1 MANYIAVICFWV
13 LGGIYLYATFL
24 IPSTSSQDPMGPRVF
39 PVLLGILLV
48 VGSALLLKETVQ
60 TRAQVNKE
68 EKKPQKG
75 TGKPARVL
83 WAVVAWTVVF
93 LLAFEPLG
101 YIVATTIYI
110 FPMMV
115 YFNPKKWWTN
125 TITSLLFP
133 VGVYI
138 LFVKYLGVMLPS
150 GVIPW

>member
-1 MANYIAVICFWV
+1 MVNYIAVICFWV

-39 PVLLGILLV
+39 PVLLGILLI
-48 VGSALLLKETVQ
+48 VGSALLLQETVR
-60 TRAQVNKE
+60 TRAQVKKE
-68 EKKPQKG
+68 EKKPQEG

-83 WAVVAWTVVF
+83 WTVVAWTIVF

-115 YFNPKKWWTN
+115 YFNPRNWWTN
-125 TITSLLFP
+125 TITALLFP
-133 VGVYI
+133 VGVYV
-138 LFVKYLGVMLPS
+138 LFVKYLGVMLPN
-150 GVIPW
+150 GPIPW